1 MDIIAAHRQGL
12 IEQLEE
18 EVIALAGRP
27 CDHAQRAVM
36 LHHLYNHS
44 RMTHGWALAEARQ
57 AMRISAALSVL
68 RRKLGHW
75 SWTAAGRD
83 RARAGLELLANA
95 IGEAARLRAAA
106 IYRAYRLSATKALR
120 AEAERS
126 LPPPLLVALDL
137 CHAARRTGGVFQPE
151 ARLAL
156 KEESERL
163 VEELVDRAALDA
175 AWKAIE
181 NTGLRRVARRL
192 LSDQTLARAAAQD
205 ERRGQTSVERELLG
219 DRELPASFR
228 ANPAQHFYALQRML
242 RERRRQQWR
251 QACDL
256 EPDAFELAA

>member
-1 MDIIAAHRQGL
+1 MDIIAAHQQGL

-18 EVIALAGRP
+18 EAIALAGRS
-27 CDHAQRAVM
+27 CDHAQRAIM
-36 LHHLYNHS
+36 LHHLYDHS

-57 AMRISAALSVL
+57 AMRTSAALSVL

-75 SWTAAGRD
+75 GWTAARRD
-83 RARAGLELLANA
+83 RARAELEVFANA

-106 IYRAYRLSATKALR
+106 AYRAYRLSATKALR
-120 AEAERS
+120 VEAERS
-126 LPPPLLVALDL
+126 LPPSLLVALDL
-137 CHAARRTGGVFQPE
+137 CHVARRTGGDFQPE
-151 ARLAL
+151 TRLAL

-163 VEELVDRAALDA
+163 AEEMVDRAALDA

-192 LSDQTLARAAAQD
+192 ISDQTLASAAARD
-205 ERRGQTSVERELLG
+205 ERRGQARVERELLG
-219 DRELPASFR
+219 DRALPASFR

-242 RERRRQQWR
+242 RDRRRQQWR
-251 QACDL
+251 QACDR